1 MIGRSAAVLVVV
13 FQFFQLLHDLRQFGM
28 SRFLFMSWFMFVTY
42 TSLFVPQTN
51 LLSIRLFGIR
61 NGAVIV
67 LVDCVVEV
75 CCLIHLEYELQL
87 VCYTLTSN
95 AWCGVYCTNI
105 VTFLTIHDEN
115 IRILLPLNIF
125 VWVFFVIH
133 WIIVWIDL

>member
-1 MIGRSAAVLVVV
+1 
-13 FQFFQLLHDLRQFGM
+13 
-28 SRFLFMSWFMFVTY
+28 MFVTY

-115 IRILLPLNIF
+115 IRVLLPIEYVRVGIF
-125 VWVFFVIH
+125 RYSLDHCV
-133 WIIVWIDL
+133 D